1 VTGSVNLVGTPATS
15 ASALTFR
22 KQAAGILGGP
32 LAAAKVTAAAADNS
46 TLHVDSSVAHTSQVF
61 DKDGALLVKAEAT
74 LQGVH
79 LAGDAI
85 HIDSISAESTSRT
98 DGKGIADHDEHVTL
112 AGVTVAGQPASID
125 NQGVH
130 VGGPPQSAKALTD
143 ALGAALNAMHI
154 EITLASA
161 EGDVKDSS
169 GAKSVE
175 SSGEGLILHLTQDVN
190 IPNLTATYFA
200 TFTLGVVG
208 TTATASADR
217 GDAAAVEEG
226 GIGGLSAPSGSSDIP
241 GTPGEP
247 ASTFDIP
254 GTSGSTGSIG
264 SGSTGRTGTASV
276 LGARRAGV
284 FDQLEAELR
293 NRRLDLVYLGF
304 TLAFIGVCLS
314 SRLLVPRARRVS

>member
-1 VTGSVNLVGTPATS
+1 MEHRRRRRLRS
-15 ASALTFR
+15 ASESRRPASSAARCGGQGHRQRLPTTARCTSTAPSLTPV
-22 KQAAGILGGP
+22 KC
-32 LAAAKVTAAAADNS
+32 S
-46 TLHVDSSVAHTSQVF
+46 TRTERW
-61 DKDGALLVKAEAT
+61 LVKAEAT

-85 HIDSISAESTSRT
+85 HIDTIAAESTSRT
-98 DGKGIADHDEHVTL
+98 DGKGIADHDEHVTF

-125 NQGVH
+125 NQGIH
-130 VGGPPQSAKALTD
+130 VGGPPSSAKALTD
-143 ALGAALNAMHI
+143 ALGAALKAMHI
-154 EITLASA
+154 DITLASA
-161 EGDVKDSS
+161 EGDVKGSS

-254 GTSGSTGSIG
+254 GTPGSAGTLG
-264 SGSTGRTGTASV
+264 SGSTGGNTASV
-276 LGARRAGV
+276 LGVRRAGAL
-284 FDQLEAELR
+284 DQLEAELR
-293 NRRLDLVYLGF
+293 NRRLDLVYIGF
-304 TLAFIGVCLS
+304 TLAFVGVCLS